1 MKILLLGGTR
11 FLGRHLVCEALS
23 RGHQVT
29 LFHRGL
35 HPAPEEWPVEVI
47 RGDRTKDLNSL
58 EEGTWDLVID
68 TSGYL
73 PGDVAR
79 SAEVLKVRTSHYTFI
94 SSISVYR
101 DFSRKNP
108 GEDAEVLPL
117 EDPEETDV
125 NTHYGALKAACEVA
139 VKERFPA
146 SLIVRPGLIVGP
158 YDPSDRFTYWPVRFS
173 TQAKVL
179 APGDPDQPVQFIDVR
194 DLALWILDN
203 AEKRVRG
210 TYNLTGPA
218 EPLSMRQMLKRMEAM
233 PGMKGKAV
241 FVPETFLEE
250 QRVESW
256 SGLPL
261 WIADKQKM
269 PGHNSVC
276 IRRALD
282 QGLKTRPLEET
293 VGDILEWYLK
303 EGCSPQLSWG
313 LSRKKEEE
321 VLELW
326 EKQS

>member
-11 FLGRHLVCEALS
+11 FLGRHLVCEALG

-29 LFHRGL
+29 LFHRGI

-58 EEGTWDLVID
+58 EGGTWDLVID

-79 SAEVLKVRTSHYTFI
+79 SAEALKVRTSHYTFI

-108 GEDAEVLPL
+108 DEEAEVLPL
-117 EDPEETDV
+117 EDPEETDI
-125 NTHYGALKAACEVA
+125 NAHYGALKAACESA

-173 TQAKVL
+173 TQEKVL

-194 DLALWILDN
+194 DLAHWILDN
-203 AEKRVRG
+203 AEKRARG

-218 EPLSMRQMLKRMEAM
+218 EPLSMRQMLKRMEVM

-250 QRVESW
+250 QNVESW

-261 WIADKQKM
+261 WIAEKQQM

-276 IRRALD
+276 IRRALEL
-282 QGLKTRPLEET
+282 GLKTRSLEET
-293 VGDILEWYLK
+293 VGDTLEWYLK
-303 EGCSPQLSWG
+303 EGRSPQLSWG

-321 VLELW
+321 VLALW